1 MAFTF
6 REMHIHNTYK
16 KEKAPKKSPLDPA
29 KNFRTLAQHYI
40 P

>member
-1 MAFTF
+1 
-6 REMHIHNTYK
+6 MHIHNTCK

-29 KNFRTLAQHYI
+29 KNFRTLTQHHF